1 MKTKVKKRVKN
12 APRKSIRTA
21 RKSAKTSNAAVI
33 IRQMG
38 DDWARHWNA
47 GILDKVAAAYAPDAV
62 YLPPHHAAIHGR
74 DAIREYLRG
83 PLSHGVSDLAF
94 DVTYIK
100 QDDNVAWDVGTYR
113 VNVPLSDGTKKED
126 HGKYLTVWERMD
138 AKWDSARQSTFVVVT
153 IFLIKIPGGCAN
165 RWCRFDSCRYTFV
178 RYQTERHSP

>member
-1 MKTKVKKRVKN
+1 MKTTAKKRAKG
-12 APRKSIRTA
+12 ALRKSIRTA

-38 DDWARHWNA
+38 NDWARHWNA

-100 QDDNVAWDVGTYR
+100 QDGNVAWDVGTYR
-113 VNVPLSDGTKKED
+113 VNVPLNDGTKKED
-126 HGKYLTVWERMD
+126 HGKYLTVWKRVN
-138 AKWDSARQSTFVVVT
+138 AKW
-153 IFLIKIPGGCAN
+153 LIAADAWSSDLPA
-165 RWCRFDSCRYTFV
+165 
-178 RYQTERHSP
+178 SP